1 MSESYKKMEAS
12 GTCPRRDFNNQLLNT
27 GGRLQSS
34 RGCWWKRGISGVS
47 LHVGFIKPCKWTRY
61 DISMPRSPKYS
72 NEHMGEQPCFDAFR
86 LED

>member
-1 MSESYKKMEAS
+1 MSESYMKMEAS

-47 LHVGFIKPCKWTRY
+47 LHVDFIKPMNTWEDNPALMHSDWR
-61 DISMPRSPKYS
+61 IEPPRAAVGAELKPKMS
-72 NEHMGEQPCFDAFR
+72 R
-86 LED
+86 